1 MLREILTNGYVDKNI
16 YLSNKLLIY
25 YFHNKTKIN
34 KIIRKL
40 E

>member
-16 YLSNKLLIY
+16 NLSK
-25 YFHNKTKIN
+25 KTISPTKPN
-34 KIIRKL
+34 